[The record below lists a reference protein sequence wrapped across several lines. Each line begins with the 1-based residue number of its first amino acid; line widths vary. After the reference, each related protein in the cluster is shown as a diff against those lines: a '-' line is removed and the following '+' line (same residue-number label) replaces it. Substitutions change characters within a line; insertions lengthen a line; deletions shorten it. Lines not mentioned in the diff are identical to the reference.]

1 MSNRRVVVTGL
12 GVVSPIGNDLK
23 TFWESLVNGRSGIR
37 QITEFDS
44 STLDCRIAGEVPDFI
59 PSLYFNSPKD
69 VRRTDRFA
77 QFAMASAKLAIE
89 DSGLDLEKVD
99 RTRFGVLVG
108 SGIGGLKTLEDQ
120 HTVLMNKGASRVSPF
135 MVPMMIVNMASGLI
149 SIEYDLQ
156 GPNFSIVTACAT
168 GANSIGEA
176 WRMIRYGEADGF
188 LAGGSEAVVCPL
200 GIAGFCAMRAM
211 STRNDEPEKASRPF
225 DRDRDG
231 FVMGEGAG
239 ILVLEEYEKAKARG
253 ARIYCELAGY
263 GLTSDAY
270 HMTSPRPD
278 GAPVARAMQ
287 TALNYACENATA
299 INYINAHATSTQV
312 GDKCETNAIKLLAGD
327 YARNGLLVSSTK
339 SMTGHLLGGA
349 GGVESAVCVLAIKN
363 GVVPPTINLDNPD
376 PECDLDYIPNT
387 AREKKIRLA
396 LNNSFGFG
404 GHNATLAFR
413 AMD

>member
-12 GVVSPIGNDLK
+12 GVVSPIGSDLK

-59 PSLYFNSPKD
+59 PSLYFSSPKD
-69 VRRTDRFA
+69 VRRADRFA

-89 DSGLDLEKVD
+89 DSGLDFEKVD
-99 RTRFGVLVG
+99 RTRFGVLLG

-188 LAGGSEAVVCPL
+188 LAGGSEAVICPL

-270 HMTSPRPD
+270 HVTSPRPD
-278 GAPVARAMQ
+278 GGPVARAMQ
-287 TALNYACENATA
+287 TALDYACENATA
-299 INYINAHATSTQV
+299 IDYINAHATSTQV

-376 PECDLDYIPNT
+376 PECDLDYVPNT